1 MENYYIG
8 IDAGSVSVNA
18 VVVNNKGELIFEYPY
33 KRHFG
38 GVETSIFEIVNELY
52 SHFDFEKIRS
62 LAFNGRTGYCLVYP
76 ESPWKQ
82 VGP

>member
-18 VVVNNKGELIFEYPY
+18 VVMNDRGELVFEYPY

-38 GVETSIFEIVNELY
+38 AVETSVFAIL
-52 SHFDFEKIRS
+52 
-62 LAFNGRTGYCLVYP
+62 
-76 ESPWKQ
+76 
-82 VGP
+82 